1 MLILLSNKDV
11 IPLGAAGMGE
21 SFRIMTYI
29 GNEMFLIM
37 LYQFLGNSCGSW
49 VPIPELFAL
58 FISQQYI
65 LKQEPPA
72 DATQLIFLEKNGAP
86 GENWK
91 QLITI

>member
-49 VPIPELFAL
+49 APIPELFAL
-58 FISQQYI
+58 FITQQHS
-65 LKQEPPA
+65 LKQEPPV
-72 DATQLIFLEKNGAP
+72 DATRLILLEQKWSTLTTGN
-86 GENWK
+86 N
-91 QLITI
+91 